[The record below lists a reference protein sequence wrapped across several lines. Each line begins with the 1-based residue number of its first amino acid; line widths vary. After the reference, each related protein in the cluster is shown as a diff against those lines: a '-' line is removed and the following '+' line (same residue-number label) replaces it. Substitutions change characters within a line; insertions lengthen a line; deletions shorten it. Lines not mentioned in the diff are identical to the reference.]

1 MDLKQQHNTPISQG
15 RRQRLPFLY
24 FLKALTFF
32 NISQRLPAK
41 KCRVQARIRAQCAK
55 GTRCKTPHKSENQNQ
70 NRRIFSQKGLVP
82 VCFCEKMCTIH
93 AKNRLHRAHTPQPAF
108 LWILS
113 NSQQRRRFPLPLFR
127 QFLSVRSRFVLF
139 PATHT
144 APPARYEFRPAAV
157 GVPAACPPAL
167 SLVPAVP
174 DVRTS

>member
-1 MDLKQQHNTPISQG
+1 MDLKQQHNPPISQG

-55 GTRCKTPHKSENQNQ
+55 GTHCKTPHKSENQNQ
-70 NRRIFSQKGLVP
+70 NRCIFSQKGFIP

-108 LWILS
+108 AILS
-113 NSQQRRRFPLPLFR
+113 NSCQCRRFLLRLFR
-127 QFLSVRSRFVLF
+127 HVLSVRSRFVPFL
-139 PATHT
+139 PTHT
-144 APPARYEFRPAAV
+144 APPARSECCHA
-157 GVPAACPPAL
+157 
-167 SLVPAVP
+167 VPAVP
-174 DVRTS
+174 VPCLHAL

>member
-32 NISQRLPAK
+32 NISQKLPAK

-55 GTRCKTPHKSENQNQ
+55 GMCCKTLHKSENQNQ
-70 NRRIFSQKGLVP
+70 NRCIFSQKGLVP

-93 AKNRLHRAHTPQPAF
+93 AKSRLHGAHTPQPAF

-113 NSQQRRRFPLPLFR
+113 NSQQRRRFPLLLFR

-139 PATHT
+139 PVTHT
-144 APPARYEFRPAAV
+144 APPARSECCHA
-157 GVPAACPPAL
+157 
-167 SLVPAVP
+167 VPAVP
-174 DVRTS
+174 VPCLHAL